1 MNTKTVKILC
11 KVNNDFYRNHYASF
25 SETRTAPW
33 PGWRTCLAVLRDAC
47 LDARRNP
54 SSSQNPDTSRGFSVF
69 DLACGNLRFEAFLTA
84 ELPETPLT
92 FYAVDNCDSIVPHR
106 PSVNYQSLDILG
118 LLQEGRRLSEHL
130 TAPLC
135 DLSVSFGFMHHVP
148 LQEYRKELLSNL
160 IRQTCPGG
168 YVVVSFWQ
176 FLRSEAMREKAQAS
190 HNRALVELGLE
201 DLDDNDY
208 LLGWKNIPGAYRYC
222 HSFSDAEI
230 DQLVEAVTEDATLV
244 ARFASDGRTDDLN
257 TYVILRVN

>member
-1 MNTKTVKILC
+1 M
-11 KVNNDFYRNHYASF
+11 
-25 SETRTAPW
+25 
-33 PGWRTCLAVLRDAC
+33 
-47 LDARRNP
+47 
-54 SSSQNPDTSRGFSVF
+54 
-69 DLACGNLRFEAFLTA
+69 
-84 ELPETPLT
+84 
-92 FYAVDNCDSIVPHR
+92 
-106 PSVNYQSLDILG
+106 
-118 LLQEGRRLSEHL
+118 
-130 TAPLC
+130 
-135 DLSVSFGFMHHVP
+135 
-148 LQEYRKELLSNL
+148 
-160 IRQTCPGG
+160 
-168 YVVVSFWQ
+168 SFWQ